1 MLDKKYNHLEV
12 EKDKYENWKKK
23 GYFTGGDMSKK
34 PYAIVIPPP
43 NVTGKLHIGHAWD
56 TTLQDIMIRF
66 KKLQGYDTV
75 WIPGMDHAGI
85 STQAKVDKRL
95 REQGINPRDMDRDE
109 WLKAA
114 WSWKEEYAAN
124 IHAQWAKL
132 GLALDYSK
140 ERFTLDE
147 GLSKAVKEVFIKLY
161 NKGLIYRGERII
173 NWDPVQMT
181 ALSNE
186 EVIYND
192 EEGTFYHIKYYL
204 EGSMDYLDVATTR
217 PETLFGDTAVAV
229 NPDDKRYNHLIGAK
243 VILPIVG
250 KKIPIVGDEHA
261 DIEKGTGVVKI
272 TPAHDPN
279 DFEVG
284 ERHNLEKIII
294 MNPDA
299 TMNEKCGKYEGLN
312 RYECREQLVEDLR
325 DADLLISE
333 EKIMHSVG
341 HSERSNAVVEPYL
354 SKQWFVKMD
363 TLAQNA
369 LENQLNKETKVN
381 LYPKRYEKTLNH
393 WLEITHDW
401 CISRQ
406 LWWGHRIPAYYKEDE
421 VYVGLEA
428 PGDDWEQDP
437 DTLDTWFSSA
447 LWPFS
452 TLGWPDKT
460 DLLERYYPNNLLVS
474 GFDIIFFW
482 VSRMIFQA
490 LEFTGV
496 KPFNDCLIHGLVRD
510 SQGRKMSKSLG
521 NGVDPMDEIQKYGA
535 DSLRFFLATSSAAG
549 MDVKYD
555 EQKVKA
561 TWNFVNKLWN
571 ASRYVLMNV
580 DENQELK
587 DLSLADKWI
596 LTKLNENIKTI
607 TKQMDKYEFN
617 LVGTELH
624 TFIWNDF
631 CDWYIELSKTNMNES
646 AKATLSYTLKAIL
659 KMLHP
664 FMPYGTEEIY
674 TQLSSTEESIMLSS
688 YPQYNK
694 DLVFEEVKEMDEII
708 EFITKVRKF
717 KLEHNI
723 KDVALK
729 TDNKLLNEN
738 IDVLTKLLKLKDL
751 NGDNLSV
758 ENISFDGEVIEL
770 YYDNTINEAA
780 EEDKLYGEKQK
791 LEASINRREK
801 LLANENYV
809 NKAPEKIVSAER
821 AQLEKET
828 QELSV
833 ILEKLS
839 KL

>member
-12 EKDKYENWKKK
+12 EKGKYENWKEK
-23 GYFTGGDMSKK
+23 GYFTGGDMHKK

-56 TTLQDIMIRF
+56 TTLQDVMIRF

-95 REQGINPRDMDRDE
+95 REQGINPRSMEREE

-114 WSWKEEYAAN
+114 WAWKDEYAEN

-132 GLALDYSK
+132 GLALDYTK

-173 NWDPVQMT
+173 NWDPVQLT

-186 EVIYND
+186 EVIYKE
-192 EEGTFYHIKYYL
+192 EEGTFYHLKYYL
-204 EGSMDYLDVATTR
+204 EDSTDYLDIATTR
-217 PETLFGDTAVAV
+217 PETLFGDTAVAI
-229 NPDDKRYNHLIGAK
+229 NPEDERYNKLIGQY

-250 KKIPIVGDEHA
+250 KKIPIIGDNHA
-261 DIEKGTGVVKI
+261 DMDKGTGVVKI

-299 TMNEKCGKYEGLN
+299 TMNEKCGKYKGLN
-312 RYECREQLVEDLR
+312 RYECREQLLEDLKE
-325 DADLLISE
+325 ANLLIKE
-333 EKIMHSVG
+333 EKIIHSVG

-363 TLAQNA
+363 SLAKNA
-369 LENQLNKETKVN
+369 LNNQLNKDTKVN
-381 LYPKRYEKTLNH
+381 LYPERYEKTLNH

-406 LWWGHRIPAYYKEDE
+406 LWWGHRIPAYYKDDK
-421 VYVGLEA
+421 VFVGLEA
-428 PGDDWEQDP
+428 PGEDWVQDP
-437 DTLDTWFSSA
+437 DTLDTRLSSA

-452 TLGWPDKT
+452 TLGWPEKT
-460 DLLERYYPNNLLVS
+460 ELYERYYPNNLLVS

-510 SQGRKMSKSLG
+510 KEGRKMSKSLG

-535 DSLRFFLATSSAAG
+535 DSLRFFLATNTAAG
-549 MDVKYD
+549 TDIKYD

-571 ASRYVLMNV
+571 ASRYVLMNI
-580 DENQELK
+580 DNNEELK
-587 DLSLADKWI
+587 KLSIADKWI
-596 LTKLNENIKTI
+596 LTKLNETIKNVTI
-607 TKQMDKYEFN
+607 QMDKYEFN
-617 LVGTELH
+617 LVGSTLH
-624 TFIWNDF
+624 SFIWNDF
-631 CDWYIELSKTNMNES
+631 CDWYIELSKTNMNDS
-646 AKATLSYTLKAIL
+646 AKATLIYTLKAIL

-664 FMPYGTEEIY
+664 FMPYVTEEIY
-674 TQLSSTEESIMLSS
+674 TKLPNTEESIMLSN
-688 YPQYNK
+688 YPVYNK
-694 DLVFEEVKEMDEII
+694 DLVFEEAKDIDDII

-723 KDVALK
+723 KDVSLK

-738 IDVLTKLLKLKDL
+738 IDILTKLLKLKDL
-751 NGDNLSV
+751 EGNLSQ
-758 ENISFDGEVIEL
+758 ENISFKGEVITI
-770 YYDNTINEAA
+770 YYDNRINEAA
-780 EEDKLYGEKQK
+780 LEDRLYEEKQK
-791 LEASINRREK
+791 IENSISRREK

-809 NKAPEKIVSAER
+809 NKAPANIVNEEREK
-821 AQLEKET
+821 LTKEKE
-828 QELSV
+828 ELAV